1 MKAIAATAIVYRR
14 CALLPDMDVMGCQ
27 DLAVPLVVMQHVA
40 NVESSH
46 NPYAIGV
53 VGGRLVRQPENLPE
67 ALATVRMLES
77 RGYNFSLGLAQV
89 NRYNLG
95 KYGLESYEKAF
106 QACPNLRAGSRILAN
121 CRAHAGNDWGKAFSC
136 YYSGNFVTGYRL
148 GYVQKIFASMRGADT
163 HAPRASL
170 ARAIDVVG
178 KLSRR
183 TVDVTRYPI
192 YATVPAV
199 IRPLAV
205 DASSMVAQSS
215 NTITPESQV
224 ARSGAPRVAQV
235 NAVGTSMGL
244 QQIPQAL
251 AGPGDA
257 GLKNQ
262 PDEAFVF

>member
-1 MKAIAATAIVYRR
+1 
-14 CALLPDMDVMGCQ
+14 
-27 DLAVPLVVMQHVA
+27 
-40 NVESSH
+40 VESSY

-106 QACPNLRAGSRILAN
+106 QACPNLRAGAHILAQ

-148 GYVQKIFASMRGADT
+148 GYVQKIFASMRSADT
-163 HAPRASL
+163 HAPRLSL

-183 TVDVTRYPI
+183 TVDVTPYRI
-192 YATVPAV
+192 YAAVPAV
-199 IRPLAV
+199 VRPLAV
-205 DASSMVAQSS
+205 NASSMVAK
-215 NTITPESQV
+215 TTDAITPESQV
-224 ARSGAPRVAQV
+224 ARLGAQRLAQL
-235 NAVGTSMGL
+235 NAVGTSTGP

-251 AGPGDA
+251 AGSGEA
-257 GLKNQ
+257 GSNDQ

>member
-1 MKAIAATAIVYRR
+1 MKAIAAMAIVYRR

-27 DLAVPLVVMQHVA
+27 DLAVPLVVMQHVV
-40 NVESSH
+40 NVESSS

-53 VGGRLVRQPENLPE
+53 VGGRLVRQPESLSE

-89 NRYNLG
+89 NRFNLG

-106 QACPNLRAGSRILAN
+106 QVCPNLRAGARILAE

-148 GYVQKIFASMRGADT
+148 GYVQKIFASMRSADT
-163 HAPRASL
+163 HAPKASL
-170 ARAIDVVG
+170 ARAIVVVG
-178 KLSRR
+178 NLSRR

-192 YATVPAV
+192 YAVVPSA

-205 DASSMVAQSS
+205 DASSMVAQTSDA
-215 NTITPESQV
+215 ITPESKV
-224 ARSGAPRVAQV
+224 ARPGAPRVARV
-235 NAVGTSMGL
+235 NAVGTLMGP
-244 QQIPQAL
+244 QQIPQAH
-251 AGPGDA
+251 AGSGEPGS
-257 GLKNQ
+257 KNQ

>member
-1 MKAIAATAIVYRR
+1 MEAIAAMAIVYRR

-27 DLAVPLVVMQHVA
+27 DLAVPLVVMQHVV
-40 NVESSH
+40 NVESSY

-53 VGGRLVRQPENLPE
+53 VGGRLVRQPESLSE

-89 NRYNLG
+89 NRFNLG

-106 QACPNLRAGSRILAN
+106 QACPNLRAGARILAQ
-121 CRAHAGNDWGKAFSC
+121 CRVHAGNDWGKAFSC

-148 GYVQKIFASMRGADT
+148 GYVQKVFASMRNADT
-163 HAPRASL
+163 HTPGVSL

-192 YATVPAV
+192 YEAVPAV
-199 IRPLAV
+199 TRPLAV
-205 DASSMVAQSS
+205 AASSLIAQK
-215 NTITPESQV
+215 TDAITPESQV
-224 ARSGAPRVAQV
+224 ARPGAQRVAQV
-235 NAVGTSMGL
+235 NAVGTSMGP

-251 AGPGDA
+251 AGSGEA
-257 GLKNQ
+257 GSKNQ

>member
-1 MKAIAATAIVYRR
+1 MEAIAAMAIVYRR

-27 DLAVPLVVMQHVA
+27 DLAVPLVVMQHVV
-40 NVESSH
+40 NVESSS

-53 VGGRLVRQPENLPE
+53 VGGRLVRQPESLSE

-89 NRYNLG
+89 NRFNLG

-106 QACPNLRAGSRILAN
+106 QVCPNLRAGARILAE

-148 GYVQKIFASMRGADT
+148 GYVQKVFASMRNADT
-163 HAPRASL
+163 HTPGVSL

-192 YATVPAV
+192 YEAVPAV
-199 IRPLAV
+199 TRPLAV
-205 DASSMVAQSS
+205 AASSLIAQK
-215 NTITPESQV
+215 TDAITPESQV
-224 ARSGAPRVAQV
+224 ARPGAQRVAQV
-235 NAVGTSMGL
+235 NAVGTSMGP

-251 AGPGDA
+251 AGSGEA
-257 GLKNQ
+257 GSKNQ